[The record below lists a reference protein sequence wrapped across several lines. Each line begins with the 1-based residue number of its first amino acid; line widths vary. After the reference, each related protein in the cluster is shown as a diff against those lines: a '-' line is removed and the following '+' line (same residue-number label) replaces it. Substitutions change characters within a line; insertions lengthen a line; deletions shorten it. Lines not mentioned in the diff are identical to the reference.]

1 MEHVK
6 SVAIR
11 GGGMWGGGASI
22 FTALVFGKGKVLSAR
37 RAGVLSARRA
47 GSTDRM
53 PLGVPDDRRAG
64 VLSALRAG
72 VA

>member
-11 GGGMWGGGASI
+11 GGKGGVSM
-22 FTALVFGKGKVLSAR
+22 FTALVLGKGEVLSAR

-53 PLGVPDDRRAG
+53 PLGVPGDRRAG

>member
-11 GGGMWGGGASI
+11 GGDGGGASM
-22 FTALVFGKGKVLSAR
+22 FTALVFGKGEVLSAR

-53 PLGVPDDRRAG
+53 PLGVPGDRRAG

>member
-1 MEHVK
+1 M
-6 SVAIR
+6 
-11 GGGMWGGGASI
+11 
-22 FTALVFGKGKVLSAR
+22 FTALVFGKGEVLSAR

-53 PLGVPDDRRAG
+53 PLGVPGDRRAG